1 MKKTVSSNNF
11 NISCRSFTI
20 RTDVLFRKVKE
31 YPPNK
36 QAKKSEK
43 SNFNTF
49 ATFYSTQMLIR
60 DFSRRLASLFPKP
73 GKDRKSQETYT
84 EYRQHPPHKR

>member
-36 QAKKSEK
+36 QNNKSKK

-49 ATFYSTQMLIR
+49 ATFYSR
-60 DFSRRLASLFPKP
+60 
-73 GKDRKSQETYT
+73 
-84 EYRQHPPHKR
+84 